1 MDPCGVWLHHVGRRC
16 WMGLGVYPGR
26 INLRFERGRVIAT
39 GVSRNGGQI
48 ALDEE
53 FLCRAGYPFEGAEP
67 ARQ

>member
-1 MDPCGVWLHHVGRRC
+1 
-16 WMGLGVYPGR
+16 MGLGVYPGR

-67 ARQ
+67 ARK